1 MRNIDADYYGYM
13 DDDDG
18 LLVPA
23 EEKCEKEAIK
33 KKIEQW
39 KNSETNDVD
48 VDEAFV
54 LPEMNVSHTKN
65 LLLCSFVIKFSFQ
78 SDDEDYVA
86 GRSSGT
92 NVDVTSKDHVFIAHV
107 PVPSQKDVR
116 FSNQVY
122 LYQIIVCYFQIER
135 ALLER
140 KKQELLAKYVSDDL
154 LKEEQ
159 ESKDLLGK

>member
-1 MRNIDADYYGYM
+1 MKNIDADYYGYM

-18 LLVPA
+18 LLIPS
-23 EEKCEKEAIK
+23 EEKCEKEAIRK
-33 KKIEQW
+33 KLEEW
-39 KNSETNDVD
+39 KNNAGNNADA
-48 VDEAFV
+48 DEV
-54 LPEMNVSHTKN
+54 YELPEMD
-65 LLLCSFVIKFSFQ
+65 

-86 GRSSGT
+86 GKASRPS
-92 NVDVTSKDHVFIAHV
+92 VDVASKDHVFIAHV
-107 PVPSQKDVR
+107 PVPSQKE
-116 FSNQVY
+116 
-122 LYQIIVCYFQIER
+122 IER

>member
-1 MRNIDADYYGYM
+1 LHKFILFVEFFSAPISSKKHRGEMMRNIDADYYGYM

-65 LLLCSFVIKFSFQ
+65 LLLCSFLIKFLF
-78 SDDEDYVA
+78 
-86 GRSSGT
+86 
-92 NVDVTSKDHVFIAHV
+92 
-107 PVPSQKDVR
+107 
-116 FSNQVY
+116 
-122 LYQIIVCYFQIER
+122 
-135 ALLER
+135 
-140 KKQELLAKYVSDDL
+140 
-154 LKEEQ
+154 
-159 ESKDLLGK
+159 